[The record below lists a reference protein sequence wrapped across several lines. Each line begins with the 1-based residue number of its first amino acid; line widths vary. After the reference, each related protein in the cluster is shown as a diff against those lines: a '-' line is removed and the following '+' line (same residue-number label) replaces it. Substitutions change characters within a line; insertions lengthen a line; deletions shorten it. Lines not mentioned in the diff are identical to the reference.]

1 MTLASRGEHTK
12 HPKVI
17 YEKAKAINIASY
29 TDLQLNVDVENMVVN
44 YQRIS

>member
-17 YEKAKAINIASY
+17 YAKAKSINISSF
-29 TDLQLNVDVENMVVN
+29 TDMQLNVDGIRWE
-44 YQRIS
+44 ITCKFP